1 MARNPSCEAKVET
14 YRRDGLVIPNYRLD
28 PELSAAMRAVLERL
42 LRGNG

>member
-1 MARNPSCEAKVET
+1 MARNPLSEAGVET

-28 PELSAAMRAVLERL
+28 PELLAAMRAVLERL